1 MDERIG
7 NFLEAARAAG
17 YAEADLA
24 RMAAAAEWARARL
37 DGICRASGEPA
48 WTHDVRVGRILVD
61 LGMDAT
67 SIVAGLLHDALE
79 PAADLS
85 ESHNASRPVSPSAAP
100 ASTAPAAAAGAS
112 PAAARQGAAIEA
124 SAGAAG
130 NAGNTDHADH
140 ACEDAASARPEPHEA
155 VQHRP
160 KKSHLVLAS
169 GGPEAKELTE
179 RFGADVADIV
189 EGVARLSA
197 LKARNKTVQ
206 AAETIRKMLF
216 AMTKDI
222 RVIIV
227 KLADKL
233 DNMRTLKYLDEE
245 RQKDIAAECLDI
257 FAPLADRLG
266 VSWMKDEFEDLS
278 LKALNR
284 EAFDQIKSIVSA
296 KKGERETYL
305 ARVEAAIRDAAKA
318 EGLPVEISAR
328 AKHFYSIYQ
337 KMRKRGKGAEEL
349 YDLLGVRL
357 ICESDNDCY
366 TLLGV
371 VHRLWKPIEGRFKD
385 YIAMPKANGYRSLHT
400 TVMCFDGR
408 LLEVQIRTHDM
419 HRVAEYGVASHWLYK
434 KGSTTE
440 VPDAAAL
447 PIVNRLKEWS
457 GFLDKGAEYLE
468 EIKRELL
475 GDSIF
480 VFTPRGD
487 VVQLPAGAG
496 PLDFAYAIHT
506 DVGSRCMGA
515 KADGQ
520 IIPLDGE
527 LHNTQVVEILTSP
540 QAHPTMNWLPLAK
553 TSKARQ
559 KIKAALVASGEVIA
573 IERNIVAGKRTT
585 SPRTAQKASPQEQAE
600 EKKAREERE
609 AEEKRQAEGRARAH
623 GAAPS
628 APVSETV
635 YRRVEPGEAMR
646 NEKAGVAIGGARNM
660 MIRIAGCCRPVTGDA
675 IVGYVS
681 RGRGIIVHR
690 ADCHTLAAIPDFAD
704 RRIEV
709 SWDSGA
715 SLITARFRIHAK
727 RSTGLF
733 SEIEQAVR
741 KFSGHLR
748 EGRLGEQ
755 GDGSLSGSFVMEVRT
770 LEDVKRILK
779 ALRGLPSVIS
789 IEEDE

>member
-1 MDERIG
+1 MDERIED
-7 NFLEAARAAG
+7 FLEAARGAG
-17 YAEADLA
+17 YAEADLG
-24 RMAAAAEWARARL
+24 RMAQAAEWARARL
-37 DGICRASGEPA
+37 EGMLRASGEPA
-48 WTHDVRVGRILVD
+48 WTHDLRVGRILVD

-67 SIVAGLLHDALE
+67 SVIAGLLHDALE
-79 PAADLS
+79 PAGALS
-85 ESHNASRPVSPSAAP
+85 ESHNASDGAARQGGGAEAAAGHSAA
-100 ASTAPAAAAGAS
+100 AGGHAAAAGS
-112 PAAARQGAAIEA
+112 QVAAAGHSGEAA
-124 SAGAAG
+124 AA
-130 NAGNTDHADH
+130 AKA
-140 ACEDAASARPEPHEA
+140 EQHEA
-155 VQHRP
+155 PQHKP

-169 GGPEAKELTE
+169 GGPEARELTE
-179 RFGADVADIV
+179 RFGAEVADIV
-189 EGVARLSA
+189 EGVSRLSA

-573 IERNIVAGKRTT
+573 IERNIVAGKRAA
-585 SPRTAQKASPQEQAE
+585 SPKAAQKAAQQEQAE
-600 EKKAREERE
+600 ERKAREERE
-609 AEEKRQAEGRARAH
+609 AEERRQAEARAH

-628 APVSETV
+628 APVAETV

-690 ADCHTLAAIPDFAD
+690 ADCHTLAAIPDFAE

-709 SWDSGA
+709 GWDSGA

-789 IEEDE
+789 IEVDE